1 MATRS
6 KEEKFQCLNCP
17 MCLDVLC
24 NATFLSCGHS
34 FCRGCLEAYDKQLK
48 DLNHIVCPVCRKSTK
63 LDQERVAGLTPNFLA
78 KGLKDL
84 LKVDVIAQSQEDDL
98 SSKFCSLHSN
108 VYKDIYCQ
116 PCGEFICLTC
126 FIDSHQGHKIKKQE
140 ELEKELKTKR
150 DALLEKSTTR
160 KARFEQC
167 LSEALLQRDVM
178 NSHLSG
184 LEREVRDTFAIKVVA
199 LQQNEEE
206 LLEMIEG
213 IRKDLD
219 KQLEGCIYR
228 CTEVIGKI
236 SSSVKLL
243 THHASKPLDHDI
255 IKADQL
261 RCADLEDSLMK
272 VTDEESTTRVEE
284 IRRNVQFCPAGDELL
299 ALGCIDVSVND
310 IENNSSHNTT
320 DDAVVSEEAGGPPAS
335 SLETVNAT
343 QHVKTTGRKHR
354 RNKRGR
360 KQQVCKNDSGIP
372 ETVLNNSMSIV
383 RTRAFPLDKRR
394 LFGLAALSEDAV
406 VIGYG
411 EDRIGCDRF
420 TLSGDE
426 GPYLGSEVGDVYDV
440 AFLSGGRTVIS
451 KEGDE
456 FVIYNTI
463 SGSSSGKRYALR
475 PSGGLVRVS
484 TDQHDNIYAVNNNP
498 VICVFDGSNP
508 NPQRVV
514 RTGNIRPQQICVT
527 RTGIM
532 ITSTGTGNFTPS
544 TVTVFDREGRV
555 GPSIIATNQNEYVYA
570 TVDNLDRVLVAIV
583 GSLSDT
589 LSLTRYRL
597 QGIQPIEEVRFQLLR
612 MPGQNKLGL
621 SGTMFHIVSLSPNMI
636 AVVFQ
641 NCLSFIQLGM

>member
-1 MATRS
+1 
-6 KEEKFQCLNCP
+6 

-78 KGLKDL
+78 KGLEDI

-98 SSKFCSLHSN
+98 SSKFCPLHSH

-116 PCGEFICLTC
+116 PCSEFICLTC
-126 FIDSHQGHKIKKQE
+126 YIDSHQGHKIKKQE

-150 DALLEKSTTR
+150 DALLEKSTRR
-160 KARFEQC
+160 KTHIERC
-167 LSEALLQRDVM
+167 LSEAVLQRDVM

-184 LEREVRDTFAIKVVA
+184 LEREVKDAFAIKVVA

-206 LLEMIEG
+206 LLEKIEG

-219 KQLEGCIYR
+219 KQLEGCICR

-243 THHASKPLDHDI
+243 THHASKPLDHDM

-261 RCADLEDSLMK
+261 RCADLEDSLK
-272 VTDEESTTRVEE
+272 EATDEESTPRVEE
-284 IRRNVQFCPAGDELL
+284 IRRNVKFAPAGDKLL
-299 ALGCIDVSVND
+299 ALGCIDVGEND
-310 IENNSSHNTT
+310 IESDSSENTT
-320 DDAVVSEEAGGPPAS
+320 EHTGVSEEAGGPPAS
-335 SLETVNAT
+335 SLETVNAM
-343 QHVKTTGRKHR
+343 QHVKTTGRKHK
-354 RNKRGR
+354 RNRRGR
-360 KQQVCKNDSGIP
+360 TQQVCRNDTGIP

-383 RTRAFPLDKRR
+383 RTRAFPLDEGR
-394 LFGLAALSEDAV
+394 LFGLAALSKDSV
-406 VIGYG
+406 VIGYAM
-411 EDRIGCDRF
+411 RRKGCDRF

-426 GPYLGSEVGDVYDV
+426 SRYLGNEVGDVYSV

-451 KEGDE
+451 KYRGE
-456 FVIYNTI
+456 FFEYHTV
-463 SGSSSGKRYALR
+463 SGSSSRGIRYACKQ
-475 PSGGLVRVS
+475 PGEYVRMC
-484 TDQHDNIYAVNNNP
+484 TDQHDNIYAVNMKP
-498 VICVFDGSNP
+498 EICIFHGSNP

-514 RTGNIRPQQICVT
+514 PTGNIRPQQICVT

-532 ITSTGTGNFTPS
+532 ITSTGDITPS

-555 GPSIIATNQNEYVYA
+555 GTSIVATHKYVYA
-570 TVDNLDRVLVAIV
+570 TVDSLDRVLVATV
-583 GSLSDT
+583 ENNSGMMR
-589 LSLTRYRL
+589 LTRYRL
-597 QGIQPIEEVRFQLLR
+597 QGIQLVKEVRFQHIRLHW
-612 MPGQNKLGL
+612 PIQY
-621 SGTMFHIVSLSPNMI
+621 SSVFYIVSLTPTMV
-636 AVVFQ
+636 AVATRHH
-641 NCLSFIQLGM
+641 LMFIQLWM

>member
-6 KEEKFQCLNCP
+6 KEEKLQCLNCP
-17 MCLDVLC
+17 MCLDVLK
-24 NATFLSCGHS
+24 NATLLSCGHS

-84 LKVDVIAQSQEDDL
+84 LKVDVIAQSQEDGL

-167 LSEALLQRDVM
+167 LNKALLQRDVM
-178 NSHLSG
+178 ISHLSG
-184 LEREVRDTFAIKVVA
+184 LEKEVRDAFAIKVVA

-206 LLEMIEG
+206 LLKKIEG

-243 THHASKPLDHDI
+243 THHASKPLDHGM
-255 IKADQL
+255 IKADHL
-261 RCADLEDSLMK
+261 RCADLEDSIK
-272 VTDEESTTRVEE
+272 GATDEDFTPLVEE
-284 IRRNVQFCPAGDELL
+284 IKRNVQFCPAGDELL

-320 DDAVVSEEAGGPPAS
+320 DDAVVSEEAGVPPVS
-335 SLETVNAT
+335 SLGTGDAM
-343 QHVKTTGRKHR
+343 QHVKTSSRRQRKNR
-354 RNKRGR
+354 ARR
-360 KQQVCKNDSGIP
+360 KQQAGS
-372 ETVLNNSMSIV
+372 EEVLNNSMSIV
-383 RTRAFPLDKRR
+383 RTRAFPFNEGR
-394 LFGLAALSEDAV
+394 LFGLAALSKDAV
-406 VIGYG
+406 VLGYAMN
-411 EDRIGCDRF
+411 RKGCDRF

-426 GPYLGSEVGDVYDV
+426 SPYLGSEVGDVYDV

-451 KEGDE
+451 NHGGEL
-456 FVIYNTI
+456 FVYNAV
-463 SGSSSGKRYALR
+463 SG
-475 PSGGLVRVS
+475 
-484 TDQHDNIYAVNNNP
+484 
-498 VICVFDGSNP
+498 
-508 NPQRVV
+508 RVV
-514 RTGNIRPQQICVT
+514 PTGHIRPQHICVT
-527 RTGIM
+527 KTGIM
-532 ITSTGTGNFTPS
+532 ITSTGDITPS
-544 TVTVFDREGRV
+544 TVTVFDREGPV
-555 GPSIIATNQNEYVYA
+555 GTSIIATHNHEYVYA
-570 TVDNLDRVLVAIV
+570 TVDSLDRVVVATV
-583 GSLSDT
+583 GLYSDV
-589 LSLTRYRL
+589 LRLTRYKL
-597 QGIQPIEEVRFQLLR
+597 LGIELVEEVNFQHLR
-612 MPGQNKLGL
+612 MPLPIQIAGKTSEDCSIQIDGETVEIVDSFKYLGSIKNSDTSCTRDIQIRTAIAKKKMVKL
-621 SGTMFHIVSLSPNMI
+621 HV
-636 AVVFQ
+636 
-641 NCLSFIQLGM
+641 LGMTGTSQPV